1 MLVLRLVRSSGII
14 KIFLNFDHGVTLGIV
29 STITIIPGFIS
40 PIVVGYIT
48 FENQSVSAWQHI
60 FEISAG
66 MLLISGTMYI
76 WLNDTSLQP
85 WNTPQLTAEEK
96 EKEDGEDS
104 ESEDAEYIALYL
116 HSGRRLT
123 VKMDRSDV
131 EFKGRERA
139 MSLGY

>member
-1 MLVLRLVRSSGII
+1 
-14 KIFLNFDHGVTLGIV
+14 
-29 STITIIPGFIS
+29 
-40 PIVVGYIT
+40 
-48 FENQSVSAWQHI
+48 
-60 FEISAG
+60 
-66 MLLISGTMYI
+66 MYI